1 MKHFLITAV
10 LSLVFAVQGVEY
22 FVSPAGSNSAD
33 GRSEKSSFKTIRKG
47 MDVLKPGDTLTILP
61 GAYHEAVRKV
71 FDGDPAKKTV
81 IRAKVPGTVLIH
93 GDLPLG
99 NFKLHDQN
107 KGIYVTECASEPESV
122 FEKDTFTLYERQNK
136 NFLIL
141 PVPAPASCYYDA
153 QKKQLYV
160 RTSDGA
166 APSKHKLARG
176 VFPADGFALLPG
188 KSQKVTN
195 VEIDGLTVRGF
206 MTQKVSFFFAS
217 WGIVIN
223 SAQNC
228 RIKRCTAVLNC
239 GGISMNGATDSRI
252 EECSAI
258 GNGTL
263 RQVSGGNII
272 IWSGNN
278 SVIDKCFSY
287 LSRTYGIRFYGS
299 NQKDTISRSVSID
312 DKRGSIWIKPCDR
325 YSKLSEVFAPSLVA
339 CNNSEYS
346 VFNENDYDR
355 SGKNGATSLVLKK
368 EIVHGYRDSFADDS
382 AFDFRLTKESKVK
395 QGFAGK
401 DFCYLS
407 WKGDDRND
415 GLSRKTPRKTLK
427 GLPRGTTVYLL
438 PGRYQ
443 GDLHIS
449 QDEITLAGYGQY
461 APAVIEGSV
470 KVTGNNVT
478 LRKLGF
484 TTAGTAVISSG
495 KALTLESCGFSSS
508 AVAVNSEKPV
518 TITHCAFA
526 ENVKKIISNPESVI
540 KMSILNKVPAAA
552 VLFGNAYPAAVPA
565 QDAAGVR
572 LTAHFNGAAA
582 GDFTLKNEDA
592 FRGTAPDGTLI
603 GPVFFLFGP
612 AESSCFNMKFIPTG
626 STSGSLQFESDA
638 VLKNSNVI
646 FREKGGK
653 WRTVSDNTVAT
664 TLAYVSLENLKP
676 GTQYE
681 CFATSNKRNCY
692 VPGNRY
698 LPEKINYKKPG
709 KNRSA
714 TLSFTTPAADFAPK
728 TIYVSVTGDDQAPGT
743 KAHPMRTISAAALKT
758 VPGDTV
764 IVRGGVYQESVLIP
778 VSGAPGKPVTYCAAP
793 GETVWLDGNNRQFC
807 RGFAAFGKRH
817 LRFDG
822 FRIRMFGTAL
832 INASGVYNFFHCRD
846 IKVTRSF
853 YDGRSPGYSPHI
865 LHARFCRD
873 ILLKNS
879 VAINC
884 MGSIA
889 IVDSNDINIEN
900 NVLQMTNIWP
910 LVVWG
915 NQKNAVRFVNNI
927 VSDNLRA
934 KTHEPFLKMA
944 ALDNI
949 VEADNIYFARYPGA
963 IRKAVG
969 LHNNK
974 KWTLD
979 EFYRLKKKN
988 GGSFYANPNFAAVP
1002 KLLTWKTPQER
1013 AADMKK
1019 GPAFGRGVN
1028 NYEFGRDPQNQK
1040 RYRVWDFKDFFARPV
1055 RKNAGGKVI
1064 GLEPEAFRGFSELS
1078 KTDEK
1083 WYIFQ

>member
-1 MKHFLITAV
+1 MKHFLTTAA
-10 LSLVFAVQGVEY
+10 LCLVFALQGVEY
-22 FVSPAGSNSAD
+22 FVSPAGNNSSD
-33 GRSEKSSFKTIRKG
+33 GRSEENSFKTIQKG
-47 MDVLKPGDTLTILP
+47 MEILKPGDTLTILP
-61 GAYHEAVRKV
+61 GTYHEAVRKV

-81 IRAKVPGTVLIH
+81 IRAKFPGTVLIH
-93 GDLPLG
+93 GDLPLE
-99 NFKLHDQN
+99 NFRVHDAAR
-107 KGIYVTECASEPESV
+107 GIYVTECATEPESV

-141 PVPAPASCYYDA
+141 PVPAPASSYYDA
-153 QKKQLYV
+153 QKKLLYV

-166 APSKHKLARG
+166 PPARHKLAKG
-176 VFPADGFALLPG
+176 MFPADGFAIVPG
-188 KSQKVTN
+188 KSRKVTH

-223 SAQNC
+223 NAQNC
-228 RIKRCTAVLNC
+228 RIRRCTAILNC
-239 GGISMNGATDSRI
+239 GGISMNGAVNSRI
-252 EECSAI
+252 EKCSAI

-272 IWSGNN
+272 IWSGDN
-278 SVIDKCFSY
+278 SVIDNCFSY

-299 NQKDTISRSVSID
+299 NRLDTISRSVSID
-312 DKRGSIWIKPCDR
+312 DKRGSIWIKPCDKF
-325 YSKLSEVFAPSLVA
+325 SKLSQIFSPSLVA

-355 SGKNGATSLVLKK
+355 SGKNGASSLVLKK
-368 EIVHGYRDSFADDS
+368 EIVHSYRDSFADDS
-382 AFDFRLTKESKVK
+382 AFDFRLTRDAGVK

-401 DFCYLS
+401 NFCYLS
-407 WKGDDRND
+407 WNGDDRND

-427 GLPRGTTVYLL
+427 GIPRGTTVYLL

-443 GDLHIS
+443 GDLSVS
-449 QDEITLAGYGQY
+449 QDEITLAGYGHY
-461 APAVIEGSV
+461 APAVIEGKV

-484 TTAGTAVISSG
+484 ITPGEAVVSSG
-495 KALTLESCGFSSS
+495 KGLTIESCGFSRS
-508 AVAVNSEKPV
+508 AVAVSSQNSV
-518 TITHCAFA
+518 DIIHCAFA
-526 ENVKKIISNPESVI
+526 ESVKKISSNTRNI
-540 KMSILNKVPAAA
+540 FRMSILNRVPAAA
-552 VLFGNAYPAAVPA
+552 ALFNNAYPAAVPP
-565 QDAAGVR
+565 QDAAGLR
-572 LTAHFNGAAA
+572 LKASFTNAAA
-582 GDFTLKNEDA
+582 GDFTLKNENC
-592 FRGTAPDGTLI
+592 FKGTAADGTLI
-603 GPVFFLFGP
+603 GPVFYLFGP
-612 AESSCFNMKFIPTG
+612 VESTYFNMKFIPAG
-626 STSGSLQFESDA
+626 STSGSLQFESDT

-681 CFATSNKRNCY
+681 CFAASNKRNCY

-698 LPEKINYKKPG
+698 IPEKINYQKPG

-714 TLSFTTPAADFAPK
+714 TFSFTTPAADFAPK
-728 TIYVSVTGDDQAPGT
+728 TIYVSVKGDDQAPGT
-743 KAHPMRTISAAALKT
+743 KEQPMRTISAAALRT
-758 VPGDTV
+758 APGDTV

-793 GETVWLDGNNRQFC
+793 GETVWLDGNNRQSC
-807 RGFAAFGKRH
+807 RGFAAFGKKH
-817 LRFDG
+817 LRMDG

-865 LHARFCRD
+865 LHARFCKD
-873 ILLKNS
+873 ILLKNC
-879 VAINC
+879 VAVNC

-889 IVDSNDINIEN
+889 IVESDNINIEN
-900 NVLQMTNIWP
+900 NVLMMTNIWP
-910 LVVWG
+910 LVIWG
-915 NQKNAVRFVNNI
+915 NQKNAVRFANNI

-934 KTHEPFLKMA
+934 KTHEPFLKMTT
-944 ALDNI
+944 LDNI
-949 VEADNIYFARYPGA
+949 DEADNIYFARYPGA

-969 LHNNK
+969 LHSNK

-979 EFYRLKKKN
+979 EFFSLKKKKS
-988 GGSFYANPNFAAVP
+988 GSFYANPNFAAVP
-1002 KLLTWKTPQER
+1002 KLLTWKNPQER

-1019 GPAFGRGVN
+1019 GPAFGRVVN
-1028 NYEFGRDPQNQK
+1028 NYEFGRDPENSK

-1055 RKNAGGKVI
+1055 RKSAGNKVI
-1064 GLEPEAFRGFSELS
+1064 GLEPEAFKGFSELS
-1078 KTDEK
+1078 QTDGE